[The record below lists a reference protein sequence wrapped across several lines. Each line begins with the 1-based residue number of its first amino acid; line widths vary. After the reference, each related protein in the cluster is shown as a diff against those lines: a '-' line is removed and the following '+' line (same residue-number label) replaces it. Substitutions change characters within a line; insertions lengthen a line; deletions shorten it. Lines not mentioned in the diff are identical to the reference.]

1 MLHTMLVL
9 STNKGPILQVENQKP
24 AKKLPRLRELEYSP
38 NSNPLVEPREIAIK
52 KRYVRTG
59 RREELVNPKTGEISQ
74 AVVHQ
79 QVMEKDDAE
88 FVKVFAAGIKAMYDL
103 NRTAARVFQL
113 VLEKYEQEPMAGGY
127 ADSLYLVWFDGGL
140 SGQAIGMSE
149 ATFNRG
155 LRELVD
161 KGFLYPR
168 LPGVYWTNPNLFF
181 KGDRVAFVHEYR
193 RKKASRQ
200 DELERIGQQRLPEM
214 DQD

>member
-1 MLHTMLVL
+1 MPMHY
-9 STNKGPILQVENQKP
+9 GHPEDGDKP
-24 AKKLPRLRELEYSP
+24 CRCPRC
-38 NSNPLVEPREIAIK
+38 
-52 KRYVRTG
+52 TQ
-59 RREELVNPKTGEISQ
+59 TGEVSR
-74 AVVHQ
+74 VVSHH

-88 FVKVFAAGIKAMYDL
+88 FVKVFSAGIKAMYDL

-113 VLEKYEQEPMAGGY
+113 VLERYEQEPMTGGY

-140 SGQAIGMSE
+140 SGQSIGMSE

-181 KGDRVAFVHEYR
+181 KGDRVAFIHEYR
-193 RKKASRQ
+193 RHKPSAKDS
-200 DELERIGQQRLPEM
+200 LEARGQQRLEI
-214 DQD
+214 

>member
-1 MLHTMLVL
+1 M
-9 STNKGPILQVENQKP
+9 QVKESRAP
-24 AKKLPRLRELEYSP
+24 RKLLKLRELDYSP
-38 NSNPLVEPREIAIK
+38 NSNPLVEPREIRVK

-59 RREELVNPKTGEISQ
+59 RTEELLNVDTGEVSR
-74 AVVHQ
+74 VVAHH

-113 VLEKYEQEPMAGGY
+113 VLERYEKEPMVGGY
-127 ADSLYLVWFDGGL
+127 ADTIYLVWFDGGL
-140 SGQAIGMSE
+140 SGQAIGMIE

-155 LRELVD
+155 LRELVE

-181 KGDRVAFVHEYR
+181 KGDRVAFIHEYR
-193 RKKASRQ
+193 RKVPTRQ
-200 DELERIGQQRLPEM
+200 DELEAAGQQRLELESM
-214 DQD
+214 T

>member
-1 MLHTMLVL
+1 M
-9 STNKGPILQVENQKP
+9 QVKESR
-24 AKKLPRLRELEYSP
+24 ASRKLLKLRELDYSP
-38 NSNPLVEPREIAIK
+38 SSNPLVEPREIRVK

-59 RREELVNPKTGEISQ
+59 RAEELLNVDTGKVSR
-74 AVVHQ
+74 VVAHH

-113 VLEKYEQEPMAGGY
+113 VLERYEKEPMVGGY
-127 ADSLYLVWFDGGL
+127 ADTIYLVWFDGGL

-155 LRELVD
+155 LRELVE

-181 KGDRVAFVHEYR
+181 KGDRVAFIHEYR
-193 RKKASRQ
+193 RRKPTEQ
-200 DELERIGQQRLPEM
+200 DELEARGQQRLDVPE
-214 DQD
+214 DLPPCDR

>member
-1 MLHTMLVL
+1 MPVRQSNTEL
-9 STNKGPILQVENQKP
+9 ILQVKDQKP
-24 AKKLPRLRELEYSP
+24 VKKLTRLRELEYSP

-52 KRYVRTG
+52 KRFVRTG
-59 RREELVNPKTGEISQ
+59 KSEELLNTQTGEVSR
-74 AVVHQ
+74 VVSHH

-103 NRTAARVFQL
+103 NRTAARVFHL
-113 VLEKYEQEPMAGGY
+113 VLEKYEQEPMTGGY

-155 LRELVD
+155 LRELVE

-193 RKKASRQ
+193 RKRSAKPTEQ
-200 DELERIGQQRLPEM
+200 DELEARGQGRLEM
-214 DQD
+214 

>member
-1 MLHTMLVL
+1 MFVRQSNMEL
-9 STNKGPILQVENQKP
+9 ILQVKDQKTTR
-24 AKKLPRLRELEYSP
+24 KLPRLRELEYSP
-38 NSNPLVEPREIAIK
+38 NSNPLVETREIAIK

-59 RREELVNPKTGEISQ
+59 RAEELMNTETGEVSR
-74 AVVHQ
+74 VVAHH

-155 LRELVD
+155 LRELVE

-181 KGDRVAFVHEYR
+181 KGDRVAFIHEYR
-193 RKKASRQ
+193 RKRQ
-200 DELERIGQQRLPEM
+200 GKPTRQETLEAAGQQRLEAVA
-214 DQD
+214 

>member
-1 MLHTMLVL
+1 MAHTVRVCPSNMEL
-9 STNKGPILQVENQKP
+9 ILQVKDQKP
-24 AKKLPRLRELEYSP
+24 VKKLPRLREIEYSP

-59 RREELVNPKTGEISQ
+59 KTEELLNTDTGEVSR
-74 AVVHQ
+74 VVAHH

-88 FVKVFAAGIKAMYDL
+88 FVKVFAAGIRAMYDL
-103 NRTAARVFQL
+103 NRTAARVFGL

-155 LRELVD
+155 LRELVE

-193 RKKASRQ
+193 RKRTAKPTEQ
-200 DELERIGQQRLPEM
+200 EDLEARGQQRLEV
-214 DQD
+214 

>member
-1 MLHTMLVL
+1 M
-9 STNKGPILQVENQKP
+9 QVKESRAP
-24 AKKLPRLRELEYSP
+24 RKLLKLRELDYSP
-38 NSNPLVEPREIAIK
+38 NSNPLVEPREIRVK

-59 RREELVNPKTGEISQ
+59 RTEELLNVDTGEVSR
-74 AVVHQ
+74 VVAHH

-113 VLEKYEQEPMAGGY
+113 VLERYEKEPMVGGY
-127 ADSLYLVWFDGGL
+127 ADTIYLVWFDGGL

-155 LRELVD
+155 LRELVE

-181 KGDRVAFVHEYR
+181 KGDRVAFIHEYR
-193 RKKASRQ
+193 RKVPTRQ
-200 DELERIGQQRLPEM
+200 DELEAAGQQRLELESM
-214 DQD
+214 T

>member
-1 MLHTMLVL
+1 
-9 STNKGPILQVENQKP
+9 LQVKESRAP
-24 AKKLPRLRELEYSP
+24 RKLLKLRELDYSP
-38 NSNPLVEPREIAIK
+38 NSNPLVEPREIRVK

-59 RREELVNPKTGEISQ
+59 RTEELLNVDTGEVSR
-74 AVVHQ
+74 VVAHH

-113 VLEKYEQEPMAGGY
+113 VLERYEKEPMVGGY
-127 ADSLYLVWFDGGL
+127 ADTIYLVWFDGGL

-155 LRELVD
+155 LRELVE

-181 KGDRVAFVHEYR
+181 KGDRVAFIHEYR
-193 RKKASRQ
+193 RKVPTRQ
-200 DELERIGQQRLPEM
+200 DELEAAGQQRLELESM
-214 DQD
+214 T

>member
-1 MLHTMLVL
+1 MNT
-9 STNKGPILQVENQKP
+9 S
-24 AKKLPRLRELEYSP
+24 
-38 NSNPLVEPREIAIK
+38 
-52 KRYVRTG
+52 
-59 RREELVNPKTGEISQ
+59 TGEVSR
-74 AVVHQ
+74 VVSHQ

-103 NRTAARVFQL
+103 NRTAARVFHL
-113 VLEKYEQEPMAGGY
+113 VLEKYEQEPMTGGY

-155 LRELVD
+155 LRELVE

-193 RKKASRQ
+193 RKRSAKPTAQ
-200 DELERIGQQRLPEM
+200 QELEARGQQRLEV
-214 DQD
+214 

>member
-1 MLHTMLVL
+1 M
-9 STNKGPILQVENQKP
+9 QVKDQKT
-24 AKKLPRLRELEYSP
+24 ARKLTRLRELEYSP

-52 KRYVRTG
+52 KRFVRTG
-59 RREELVNPKTGEISQ
+59 KVEELMNTSTGEVSR
-74 AVVHQ
+74 VVSHQ

-103 NRTAARVFQL
+103 SRTASRVFHL
-113 VLEKYEQEPMAGGY
+113 VLEKYEQEPMTGGY

-155 LRELVD
+155 LRELVE

-193 RKKASRQ
+193 RKRSTKPAAQ
-200 DELERIGQQRLPEM
+200 QELEARGQQRLEV
-214 DQD
+214 

>member
-1 MLHTMLVL
+1 MQVKEKNPDEKSTPQTKRVL
-9 STNKGPILQVENQKP
+9 PK
-24 AKKLPRLRELEYSP
+24 LRELEYKP
-38 NSNPLVEPREIAIK
+38 DANPLVEPRQIQIK

-59 RREELVNPKTGEISQ
+59 KSEELVNQQTGEVSK
-74 AVVHQ
+74 VVSHHQ
-79 QVMEKDDAE
+79 ITEKDDAE

-103 NRTAARVFQL
+103 NRTASRVFQL
-113 VLEKYEQEPMAGGY
+113 VLEKYEDEPMVGGY
-127 ADSLYLVWFDGGL
+127 ADSLYLMWFDGGL

-168 LPGVYWTNPNLFF
+168 MPGVYWTNPNLFF

-193 RKKASRQ
+193 RKKTLPQEALNT
-200 DELERIGQQRLPEM
+200 EKKGRLS
-214 DQD
+214 